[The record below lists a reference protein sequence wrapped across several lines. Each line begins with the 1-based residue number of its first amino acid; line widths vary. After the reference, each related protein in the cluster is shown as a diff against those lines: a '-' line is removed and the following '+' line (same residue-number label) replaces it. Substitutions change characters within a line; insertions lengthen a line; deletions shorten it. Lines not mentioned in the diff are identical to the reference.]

1 MSRRL
6 DAVAP
11 GRYIRDVDANQE
23 ISNALAARRQ
33 AAGLTQ
39 AALAAQV
46 GVSRQALNALEAGRS
61 APSMPVALRLARV
74 LGCGVESLFW
84 LGDAPATLV
93 ATWAGAPDAPP
104 GRALVGR
111 VGETWVAHP
120 APAGAGGLRVSADA
134 VRGADGALALLRPEA
149 ELAATLLC
157 AGCAPAL
164 GLLGARLESLQPG
177 QRMHWLEQGSARA
190 LALLAA
196 GRVHIAGSHL
206 LDEAAGDYTLAELGR
221 HLGRG
226 DFEVYTLTRWEV
238 GLVVR
243 AGNPRGLRG
252 VADLPGALDGV
263 VGREPGSGAEG
274 LLRFLLGRA
283 GVPASAVPFTPRP
296 ALGHLEAA
304 RRVAE
309 GQGEV
314 CLAIRSA
321 AVAWGLDFVPLAEER
336 FDLVMPAA
344 LAADPRVERMLDTLA
359 SRPFRRELESLGGHH
374 TDAAAAHVGRLEAA

>member
-1 MSRRL
+1 M
-6 DAVAP
+6 
-11 GRYIRDVDANQE
+11 DANQE
-23 ISNALAARRQ
+23 ISNGLAARRQ

-61 APSMPVALRLARV
+61 APSMPVALRLARA

-84 LGDAPATLV
+84 LGDTPPTLR
-93 ATWAGAPDAPP
+93 ATWAGAPDAAP

-111 VGETWVAHP
+111 VGDTWVAHP
-120 APAGAGGLRVSADA
+120 VPSGAGALRVSADA
-134 VRGADGALALLRPEA
+134 LRGAGADPELSLLRPEA
-149 ELAATLLC
+149 ELGGTLLC

-164 GLLGARLESLQPG
+164 GLLGARLEAGQPG
-177 QRMHWLEQGSARA
+177 LRVHWLEHGSAAA
-190 LALLAA
+190 LAQLAA

-206 LDEAAGDYTLAELGR
+206 LDEATGDYTLAELGR
-221 HLGRG
+221 RLGRG

-252 VADLPGALDGV
+252 VADLPGAVDGV
-263 VGREPGSGAEG
+263 VGREPGSGAER
-274 LLRFLLGRA
+274 LLRYLLA
-283 GVPASAVPFTPRP
+283 GADVPLSAVPFTAQP

-321 AVAWGLDFVPLAEER
+321 AVAFGLDFLPLAEER

-344 LAADPRVERMLDTLA
+344 LATDARVERLLDTLA

-374 TDAAAAHVGRLEAA
+374 TEAAAAHVGRLEAA

>member
-1 MSRRL
+1 M
-6 DAVAP
+6 
-11 GRYIRDVDANQE
+11 DANQE
-23 ISNALAARRQ
+23 ISNGLAARRQ

-61 APSMPVALRLARV
+61 APSMPVALRLSRA
-74 LGCGVESLFW
+74 LACSVESLFW
-84 LGDAPATLV
+84 LGDVPSTLR
-93 ATWAGAPDAPP
+93 ATWAGAADAPP

-111 VGETWVAHP
+111 VGDTWIAHP
-120 APAGAGGLRVSADA
+120 VPAGAGALRVSADA
-134 VRGADGALALLRPEA
+134 VRGPGGAAELALLRPEA
-149 ELAATLLC
+149 ELAGTLLC

-164 GLLGARLESLQPG
+164 GLLGARLEAGQPG
-177 QRMHWLEQGSARA
+177 QRVHWLEHGSGSA

-206 LDEAAGDYTLAELGR
+206 LDEETGDYTLAELR
-221 HLGRG
+221 RRLGRG

-243 AGNPRGLRG
+243 PGNPRGLRG
-252 VADLPGALDGV
+252 VADLPAAVDGV
-263 VGREPGSGAEG
+263 VGREPGSGAER
-274 LLRFLLGRA
+274 LLRFLLAGA
-283 GVPASAVPFTPRP
+283 GVPWSAVPFTPRP

-314 CLAIRSA
+314 CVAIRS
-321 AVAWGLDFVPLAEER
+321 VALDLGLDFVPLAEER
-336 FDLVMPAA
+336 FDLVMPAP
-344 LAADPRVERMLDTLA
+344 LATDPRVERLLDTLA
-359 SRPFRRELESLGGHH
+359 SRPFRRELESLGGHS
-374 TDAAAAHVGRLEAA
+374 TQTAAAHVGRLEAA